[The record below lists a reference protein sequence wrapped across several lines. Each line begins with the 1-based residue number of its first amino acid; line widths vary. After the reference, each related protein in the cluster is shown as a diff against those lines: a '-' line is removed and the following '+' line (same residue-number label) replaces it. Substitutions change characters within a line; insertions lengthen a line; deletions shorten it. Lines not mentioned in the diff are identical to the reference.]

1 LFGVIRSGKSIRS
14 ALGDPMQRLSHSD
27 RRTGAAFFYNRFKR
41 FVKARKV
48 KDCSSVNGFGADVS
62 RQTP

>member
-27 RRTGAAFFYNRFKR
+27 RRTGAAFFYGRFKR

-48 KDCSSVNGFGADVS
+48 NPRIV
-62 RQTP
+62 RQ